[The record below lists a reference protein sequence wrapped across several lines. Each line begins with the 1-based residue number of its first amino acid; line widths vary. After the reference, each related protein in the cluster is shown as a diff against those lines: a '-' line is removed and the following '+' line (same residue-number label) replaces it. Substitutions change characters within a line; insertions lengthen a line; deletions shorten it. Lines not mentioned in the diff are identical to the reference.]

1 MAKQLPQFKAA
12 TPAYQQQRIVRQPNY
27 ADIYARS
34 YANTVNAYS
43 RLYQPVLGAI
53 DKININ
59 ILCSLK
65 LRNVHSTLYD
75 NLWEFIKI
83 K

>member
-59 ILCSLK
+59 IQK
-65 LRNVHSTLYD
+65 EQKEKELRV
-75 NLWEFIKI
+75 K
-83 K
+83 KQVKQV